1 MWHGTPKPA
10 GKDIIMNGFKPS
22 TGGAQGPGVYM
33 AKRIEVT

>member
-22 TGGAQGPGVYM
+22 TGGA
-33 AKRIEVT
+33 